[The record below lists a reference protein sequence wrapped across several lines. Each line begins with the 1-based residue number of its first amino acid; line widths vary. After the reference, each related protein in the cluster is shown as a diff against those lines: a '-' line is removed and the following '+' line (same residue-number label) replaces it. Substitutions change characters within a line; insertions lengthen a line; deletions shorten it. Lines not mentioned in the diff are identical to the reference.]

1 VKHLQEVPQGI
12 ASKPGIQYENSA
24 SDPILDPH
32 YPENKFPFNT
42 SPANLPGNKYIVILR
57 YYTTMGITKSAL
69 FKKRQN
75 RVATLAKAFDHP
87 ARVAILE
94 YLLSHE
100 TCICNDLVNEFPLSQ
115 STITQHLKE
124 LKRIGIIKG
133 EVEGPKVNYC
143 IDERVWEE
151 AKDIFI
157 NMFTKY
163 VKRNDCC

>member
-1 VKHLQEVPQGI
+1 
-12 ASKPGIQYENSA
+12 
-24 SDPILDPH
+24 
-32 YPENKFPFNT
+32 
-42 SPANLPGNKYIVILR
+42 
-57 YYTTMGITKSAL
+57 MGLTKSTL

-94 YLLSHE
+94 YILANE
-100 TCICNDLVNEFPLSQ
+100 TCICNDLVGELPLSQ

-124 LKRIGIIKG
+124 LKQIGIIKG

-143 IDERVWEE
+143 IAENVWEE

-157 NMFTKY
+157 NMFSKY
-163 VKRNDCC
+163 VKKNGCC

>member
-1 VKHLQEVPQGI
+1 
-12 ASKPGIQYENSA
+12 
-24 SDPILDPH
+24 
-32 YPENKFPFNT
+32 
-42 SPANLPGNKYIVILR
+42 
-57 YYTTMGITKSAL
+57 MGITKSEL

-75 RVATLAKAFDHP
+75 RVANLAKAFDHP

-94 YLLSHE
+94 YLLSNE
-100 TCICNDLVNEFPLSQ
+100 TCICNDLVNELPLSQ

-143 IDERVWEE
+143 IDEQVWDE

-157 NMFTKY
+157 NLFTKF
-163 VKRNDCC
+163 VKKNDCC

>member
-1 VKHLQEVPQGI
+1 V
-12 ASKPGIQYENSA
+12 
-24 SDPILDPH
+24 
-32 YPENKFPFNT
+32 
-42 SPANLPGNKYIVILR
+42 
-57 YYTTMGITKSAL
+57 GITKSEL

-75 RVATLAKAFDHP
+75 KMAIIAKAFDHP

-94 YLLSHE
+94 YLLDNT
-100 TCICNDLVNEFPLSQ
+100 TCICNDLVDVLPLSQ

-143 IDERVWEE
+143 IDEQVWEE

-157 NMFTKY
+157 NMFSKY
-163 VKRNDCC
+163 VKKNDCC

>member
-1 VKHLQEVPQGI
+1 
-12 ASKPGIQYENSA
+12 
-24 SDPILDPH
+24 
-32 YPENKFPFNT
+32 
-42 SPANLPGNKYIVILR
+42 
-57 YYTTMGITKSAL
+57 MGITKSEL

-75 RVATLAKAFDHP
+75 KIATLAKAFNHP

-94 YLLSHE
+94 YLLEHKS
-100 TCICNDLVNEFPLSQ
+100 CICNDLVLELPLSQ

-124 LKRIGIIKG
+124 LKQTGIIKG

-143 IDERVWEE
+143 IDEQVWEE

-163 VKRNDCC
+163 VKKNDCC